1 MSSGSTPRP
10 LSEISPSEKRRNSPS
25 WNSSIPTKKMA
36 PSTDSSPFQS
46 SPLESSNSPR
56 LFWQNRNTE
65 NSVYG
70 RGSPS
75 PTRRGSIERLQK
87 ASRVKNSNILALEA
101 KHEYDPTKIPQI
113 ERPLSKVQGNAFG
126 GTGISGYRDNKAF
139 AHARSESQT
148 RIPIFSPTSSP
159 SITRTPPL
167 ATRSPPPNGPR
178 PASREP
184 GSPTKSSLRFRS
196 SDDGPDDD
204 DISWDGRELPSGK
217 ALQRFAKSV
226 TFDAGPPEVNEYEM
240 ATPDISSIASSERS
254 YDSADEDDYDEDHYF
269 TGVNFDRDDESFD
282 ATLEDTMQTP
292 VVLPDDWRQHMDNP
306 SEDGLG
312 SSSMSEGL
320 PSFAPGGSLQQDR
333 SDSRNSNGDH
343 RPLPPLPP
351 PSGIDSNDG
360 RRNSTSSLSATAERM
375 IGAQRNL
382 PTPPLAS
389 SFSKSDIQS
398 IAGNGKMTLE
408 ERLKLMMLSDDGKSA
423 AELQRERR
431 LRRGTR
437 DRADSQATELDA
449 QDDDEV
455 AGEEDDTL
463 GDLGEYQLPPQIS
476 RESILRR
483 VDGNKAGRE
492 SDYNFSSPPSS
503 PERPLPLDP
512 DVPIPSTEDQ
522 TLDVDD
528 SPVHMKQEA
537 DDGDSIID
545 QYRSESEAEDAA
557 CGTQEDADK
566 TDDSASYYSSPAQ
579 APTPEDEMEKEEKL
593 DEDKVTTPRALS
605 PEEKE
610 ASPISIKER
619 LDGSVSSKHNPFTDD
634 IQSFMLPKPT
644 EFEATKAADAQDLQ
658 QPPST
663 PKQLTSK
670 PEYDGSGWGEPDEYE
685 DDEESETGSVIH
697 RPLPEAEEEEV
708 RVSPVIPEDAATI
721 KSASGSKL
729 KTRPSATPADLET
742 MREQRRIVS
751 REVPGFPI
759 IPERHQSRLPKTYED
774 QALLAPGPLSDDY
787 MMRHPSFKSRSLT
800 LDLDLGLSLDQD
812 FDRVIEAQKRGYLMR
827 QNTKVVTASDKDNE
841 DARPSSRS
849 AGNSPVKQHRPQ
861 SWTVEPWN
869 GQVRKKS
876 IRKRPVPGA
885 VPPLPGRETN
895 TTAMGSVAEEE
906 VATDATA
913 EDSGERGRLFV
924 KVLGVKDLDL
934 PIPKNE
940 RTWFS
945 LTLDNGV
952 HCVTTAWLELAR
964 NAPIGQEFEL
974 VVPNDLEFQL
984 TLNVKLEKPPPQ
996 RIVQSQSSPRKAK
1009 TSTFSR
1015 VFASP
1020 KKRKELELRQKEEDE
1035 RMARQQ
1041 RETQAKQMAANPTA
1055 WDLLSPLAAE
1065 DGSFAR
1071 AYVCLKEHE
1080 ARCFGRSYVADVP
1093 CFNEWA
1099 IEEAAFASSVKSKRG
1114 SNSVVRK
1121 APYKIGK
1128 LELQL
1133 LFVPRPKGATDDDMP
1148 RSMNSCIREMKAA
1161 EERRARNHEG
1171 ALSQQ
1176 GGDCP
1181 YWRRRY
1187 FKLAGTRLTAYH
1199 EATRQPRA
1207 TINLAN
1213 AKRLIDDRQALTE
1226 KETTGK
1232 NGKRRRSA
1240 FASDEEGYMFV
1251 EEGFRIRF
1259 NNGEVIDFYADNA
1272 EEKDG
1277 WMKALTDVVG
1287 RESLGNDDEVHGG
1300 SRSKGKWCEMV
1311 LKREDTL
1318 RRRAEGRLPSH
1329 NRTKSAIV

>member
-1 MSSGSTPRP
+1 MSSASPRP

-25 WNSSIPTKKMA
+25 WNSPPKKMGLN
-36 PSTDSSPFQS
+36 TDSSPFQS
-46 SPLESSNSPR
+46 SPLEGATSPR
-56 LFWQNRNTE
+56 LFWQTRNTE
-65 NSVYG
+65 NVFG

-75 PTRRGSIERLQK
+75 PTRRSSIERLQK

-101 KHEYDPTKIPQI
+101 KQEYDPTKIPQV
-113 ERPLSKVQGNAFG
+113 ERPLSKIQGNAFG

-139 AHARSESQT
+139 AHTRSESQT
-148 RIPIFSPTSSP
+148 RIPIYNPKSPP
-159 SITRTPPL
+159 PVTRTPPL
-167 ATRSPPPNGPR
+167 TTRSPPLNSPR
-178 PASREP
+178 PASRDCA
-184 GSPTKSSLRFRS
+184 SPTKSSLRLKLS
-196 SDDGPDDD
+196 EGPDSDEA
-204 DISWDGRELPSGK
+204 SFDGHELPSGK
-217 ALQRFAKSV
+217 ALHRYAKSV

-240 ATPDISSIASSERS
+240 ATPDISSIASSSREGS
-254 YDSADEDDYDEDHYF
+254 YDSADDDDEEEHYF
-269 TGVNFDRDDESFD
+269 MGGDFDRDDESFD

-292 VVLPDDWRQHMDNP
+292 VVLPEDWRQDSTDDFPRGSPMA
-306 SEDGLG
+306 DGF
-312 SSSMSEGL
+312 
-320 PSFAPGGSLQQDR
+320 PSFAPGGVPQQDR
-333 SDSRNSNGDH
+333 SDSRNSN

-351 PSGIDSNDG
+351 PTGNGNNDG

-375 IGAQRNL
+375 IGSQRNL
-382 PTPPLAS
+382 PTPPPAS

-423 AELQRERR
+423 AEQQRERR
-431 LRRGTR
+431 LRRAGTR
-437 DRADSQATELDA
+437 DRADSQATEPEMH
-449 QDDDEV
+449 DDDAAA

-463 GDLGEYQLPPQIS
+463 GDLSEYQLPPQIS

-483 VDGNKAGRE
+483 VDGNKDMGRE

-503 PERPLPLDP
+503 PERQLPLDP
-512 DVPIPSTEDQ
+512 DVPIPSTEDPAINE
-522 TLDVDD
+522 DD
-528 SPVHMKQEA
+528 SSVPMKQEY

-545 QYRSESEAEDAA
+545 QYHSESEAE
-557 CGTQEDADK
+557 GMEEENNG
-566 TDDSASYYSSPAQ
+566 TDDNDDDSVSTYSNPPQ
-579 APTPEDEMEKEEKL
+579 ALEQLQQEEEEEEKV
-593 DEDKVTTPRALS
+593 EEEQVTTPRALS
-605 PEEKE
+605 PEKE
-610 ASPISIKER
+610 PSPASINER
-619 LDGSVSSKHNPFTDD
+619 LDGSISSKHNPFTDD
-634 IQSFMLPKPT
+634 LQSLMLPKPT
-644 EFEATKAADAQDLQ
+644 EIEAPTMDDAQESSQ
-658 QPPST
+658 RPST
-663 PKQLTSK
+663 PDHLISK

-685 DDEESETGSVIH
+685 DDESDTGSVIH
-697 RPLPEAEEEEV
+697 RPLPEPEEEEA
-708 RVSPVIPEDAATI
+708 RTSPAIPDDTATI
-721 KSASGSKL
+721 KSAAGSKL
-729 KTRPSATPADLET
+729 KTRPSATPADLQT

-751 REVPGFPI
+751 GEVPQHSNI
-759 IPERHQSRLPKTYED
+759 AERHQNRLPKIED
-774 QALLAPGPLSDDY
+774 GLLAPGPISDDY

-841 DARPSSRS
+841 DMRPASRS

-885 VPPLPGRETN
+885 VPPLPGRESN
-895 TTAMGSVAEEE
+895 TTAMDPVAEED
-906 VATDATA
+906 ATADATA

-1020 KKRKELELRQKEEDE
+1020 KKRKELELRQKEEE
-1035 RMARQQ
+1035 EKFARQQ
-1041 RETQAKQMAANPTA
+1041 RESQAKQMAANPTA
-1055 WDLLSPLAAE
+1055 WDLLSPLAAD

-1080 ARCFGRSYVADVP
+1080 TRCFGRSYVVDVP

-1099 IEEAAFASSVKSKRG
+1099 VEEAGFASSVKSKRG

-1161 EERRARNHEG
+1161 EERRSRNWEG

-1181 YWRRRY
+1181 FWRRRY
-1187 FKLAGTRLTAYH
+1187 FKLAGTKLTAYH

-1213 AKRLIDDRQALTE
+1213 AKRLIDDRRALTE

-1272 EEKDG
+1272 EDKDG

-1287 RESLGNDDEVHGG
+1287 RDSLGSDDDTIHGG
-1300 SRSKGKWCEMV
+1300 SRNKGKWCEIV

-1318 RRRAEGRLPSH
+1318 RRRAEGRRPSHH

>member
-1 MSSGSTPRP
+1 MGV
-10 LSEISPSEKRRNSPS
+10 N
-25 WNSSIPTKKMA
+25 
-36 PSTDSSPFQS
+36 TDSSPFQS
-46 SPLESSNSPR
+46 SPLESATSPR

-65 NSVYG
+65 NVFG

-75 PTRRGSIERLQK
+75 PTRRSSIERLQK

-101 KHEYDPTKIPQI
+101 KQEYDPTKIPQV
-113 ERPLSKVQGNAFG
+113 ERPLSKIQGNAFG

-139 AHARSESQT
+139 SHARSESQT
-148 RIPIFSPTSSP
+148 RIPIYSPKSP
-159 SITRTPPL
+159 PPITRTPPL
-167 ATRSPPPNGPR
+167 VTRSPPLNGPR
-178 PASREP
+178 PASRDQ
-184 GSPTKSSLRFRS
+184 GSPTKSSLRLKCS
-196 SDDGPDDD
+196 DGPDSDEA
-204 DISWDGRELPSGK
+204 SFDGHELPSGK
-217 ALQRFAKSV
+217 ALHRYAKSV

-240 ATPDISSIASSERS
+240 ATPDISSIASSSREGS
-254 YDSADEDDYDEDHYF
+254 YDSADDDDEEEHYF
-269 TGVNFDRDDESFD
+269 MGGDFDRDDESFD
-282 ATLEDTMQTP
+282 ATLEDTMKTP
-292 VVLPDDWRQHMDNP
+292 VVLPDDWRQDEGNP
-306 SEDGLG
+306 NDDVVGG
-312 SSSMSEGL
+312 SPMAEGF
-320 PSFAPGGSLQQDR
+320 PSFAPGGSPPQDR
-333 SDSRNSNGDH
+333 SDSRNSN

-351 PSGIDSNDG
+351 PLGINGNDG

-375 IGAQRNL
+375 IGSQRNL
-382 PTPPLAS
+382 PTPPPAS

-423 AELQRERR
+423 AEQQRERR
-431 LRRGTR
+431 LRRAGTR
-437 DRADSQATELDA
+437 DRADSQATEADLHA
-449 QDDDEV
+449 DEI
-455 AGEEDDTL
+455 ATGEEDDTL

-483 VDGNKAGRE
+483 VDGNQTLGRE

-503 PERPLPLDP
+503 PERQLPLDP
-512 DVPIPSTEDQ
+512 DVPIPSTEDPAM
-522 TLDVDD
+522 DEDD
-528 SPVHMKQEA
+528 SSIHMKQEF

-545 QYRSESEAEDAA
+545 QYRSESETEDVNKEN
-557 CGTQEDADK
+557 EDK
-566 TDDSASYYSSPAQ
+566 NEDSASSYSSPDQ
-579 APTPEDEMEKEEKL
+579 APTPEEEKL
-593 DEDKVTTPRALS
+593 DEEQVTTPRALS
-605 PEEKE
+605 PEKD
-610 ASPISIKER
+610 ASPSSINER

-634 IQSFMLPKPT
+634 LQSFMLPKPT
-644 EFEATKAADAQDLQ
+644 ETEAPTMADAQAFLQ
-658 QPPST
+658 RPAT
-663 PKQLTSK
+663 PDHLTSK

-685 DDEESETGSVIH
+685 DDESDTGSVIH
-697 RPLPEAEEEEV
+697 RPLPEPEEEEA
-708 RVSPVIPEDAATI
+708 RVSPAIPEDAATI

-729 KTRPSATPADLET
+729 KTRPSATPADLQT

-751 REVPGFPI
+751 GDVPNFPNI
-759 IPERHQSRLPKTYED
+759 AERHQNRLPKTIED
-774 QALLAPGPLSDDY
+774 GLLAPGPLSDDY

-812 FDRVIEAQKRGYLMR
+812 FDRVIEAQKVAFQPFSSQKSSNSTSQTLSRQASKGRLTRKPVPPEIDANIAPHKQRGYLMR

-841 DARPSSRS
+841 DLRPVSRS
-849 AGNSPVKQHRPQ
+849 AGSSPVKQHRPQ

-885 VPPLPGRETN
+885 VPPMPGRESN
-895 TTAMGSVAEEE
+895 TTAMDSVAEED
-906 VATDATA
+906 AIADATA

-934 PIPKNE
+934 PIPKSEGYPHYRFMGKGANKSSLDE

-1020 KKRKELELRQKEEDE
+1020 KKRKELELRQKEEEE
-1035 RMARQQ
+1035 RFARQQ

-1055 WDLLSPLAAE
+1055 WDLLSPLAAD

-1080 ARCFGRSYVADVP
+1080 ARCFGRSYVVDVP

-1099 IEEAAFASSVKSKRG
+1099 VEEASFASSVKSKRG

-1161 EERRARNHEG
+1161 EERRSRNWEG

-1181 YWRRRY
+1181 VS
-1187 FKLAGTRLTAYH
+1187 TRL
-1199 EATRQPRA
+1199 
-1207 TINLAN
+1207 
-1213 AKRLIDDRQALTE
+1213 
-1226 KETTGK
+1226 
-1232 NGKRRRSA
+1232 S
-1240 FASDEEGYMFV
+1240 
-1251 EEGFRIRF
+1251 
-1259 NNGEVIDFYADNA
+1259 
-1272 EEKDG
+1272 
-1277 WMKALTDVVG
+1277 
-1287 RESLGNDDEVHGG
+1287 
-1300 SRSKGKWCEMV
+1300 
-1311 LKREDTL
+1311 
-1318 RRRAEGRLPSH
+1318 
-1329 NRTKSAIV
+1329 